1 MERGNK
7 INEQEL
13 LDLIMSQYPT
23 LNIET
28 IMSAILVPSTGYHN
42 TTAWYGANPAT
53 KIMLE

>member
-13 LDLIMSQYPT
+13 LDEIMSQYPT
-23 LNIET
+23 FNIET

-53 KIMLE
+53 RIMFE